1 MTGEEEYQKAMA
13 EKADR
18 WVPGCG
24 GTEKPFL
31 YCGTRYLWVWN
42 PSLGEHRYLNL
53 DTDMIEHYPPFLD

>member
-13 EKADR
+13 EKA
-18 WVPGCG
+18 
-24 GTEKPFL
+24 PFL

-53 DTDMIEHYPPFLD
+53 DTDMIEHFPPFLD

>member
-1 MTGEEEYQKAMA
+1 MA